1 MSRILYF
8 DCFSGA
14 SGDMIAG
21 ALLDAGVPFDVLAR
35 AVDSLGLDGVA
46 VGSERVDRSGLGAV
60 KFRVTVDGET
70 ADAPEAAGRRHAQ
83 EHGRGEDHAHGAGED
98 HAHGGGHGHAHGA
111 GEDHSHGADH
121 GHDHSHGAG
130 HAHGHSHG
138 HGAGHGADHSH
149 GADHGHDHSHGAG
162 HAHGHSHGH
171 DDGHSHRHGGS
182 RHHHRGL
189 TEINE
194 IVGRSSLSPAGRARA
209 ARLFRRLA
217 EVEAGIH
224 QVPVET
230 VRLHEVGAVDSI
242 VDVVAA
248 VCALE
253 WLAPDRVVA
262 SSLNVGSG
270 TVRCEH
276 GELPVPAPA
285 TAELLLGVPVYAAG
299 PPAELVT
306 PTGALLVTEYAG
318 AYGPAPPMRVERIG
332 YGAGGRN
339 PAGRPNVLRALL
351 GESLETGAFE
361 RVVVLECQID
371 DMNPQLYGALME
383 RLAAAGA
390 LDVFYAPIQM
400 KKNRPGTL
408 VTVVAPPGRREALSD
423 VLFREST
430 TIGLRVTETE
440 RERLD
445 REEIAVETPLGA
457 VRFKV
462 ARRGGAL
469 RNAAPEFEDCARLA
483 AERRLSIKDVQAIA
497 VKAWLDRNAEAAP

>member
-1 MSRILYF
+1 M
-8 DCFSGA
+8 
-14 SGDMIAG
+14 
-21 ALLDAGVPFDVLAR
+21 
-35 AVDSLGLDGVA
+35 
-46 VGSERVDRSGLGAV
+46 
-60 KFRVTVDGET
+60 
-70 ADAPEAAGRRHAQ
+70 
-83 EHGRGEDHAHGAGED
+83 
-98 HAHGGGHGHAHGA
+98 
-111 GEDHSHGADH
+111 
-121 GHDHSHGAG
+121 
-130 HAHGHSHG
+130 
-138 HGAGHGADHSH
+138 
-149 GADHGHDHSHGAG
+149 
-162 HAHGHSHGH
+162 
-171 DDGHSHRHGGS
+171 
-182 RHHHRGL
+182 
-189 TEINE
+189 
-194 IVGRSSLSPAGRARA
+194 SPAGRERA

-248 VCALE
+248 VQALE

-262 SSLNVGSG
+262 SPLNVGSG

-285 TAELLLGVPVYAAG
+285 TAELLLGVPTYVQG

-318 AYGPAPPMRVERIG
+318 AYGPAPAMRVERIG
-332 YGAGGRN
+332 YGAGCRN
-339 PAGRPNVLRALL
+339 PAGRPNVLRALV
-351 GESLETGAFE
+351 GEGTGTGAFE

-371 DMNPQLYGALME
+371 DMNPQLYGVLMD

-423 VLFREST
+423 ILFREST

-445 REEIAVETPLGA
+445 REAVAVETPIGS
-457 VRFKV
+457 VRIKV
-462 ARRGGAL
+462 ARREGAI

-483 AERRLSIKDVQAIA
+483 AERRLSIKEVQAIA
-497 VKAWLDRNAEAAP
+497 VKAWLDRNMETAL

>member
-1 MSRILYF
+1 MSRILYL

-21 ALLDAGVPFDVLAR
+21 ALLDAGVPFDVLAQ
-35 AVDSLGLDGVA
+35 AVDSLGLDGVR
-46 VGSERVDRSGLGAV
+46 VGNERVDRSGIGAA
-60 KFRVTVDGET
+60 KFRVTVGGEA
-70 ADAPEAAGRRHAQ
+70 ADACGAASRGGSHDDHDHGHAHDRHDHD
-83 EHGRGEDHAHGAGED
+83 HGHAHGHDVEPA
-98 HAHGGGHGHAHGA
+98 HAHDHGRRDGHDDGDAHGHGHAH
-111 GEDHSHGADH
+111 DH
-121 GHDHSHGAG
+121 G
-130 HAHGHSHG
+130 
-138 HGAGHGADHSH
+138 
-149 GADHGHDHSHGAG
+149 
-162 HAHGHSHGH
+162 
-171 DDGHSHRHGGS
+171 

-189 TEINE
+189 TEINR
-194 IVGRSSLSPAGRARA
+194 IVDRSSLSPAGRARA
-209 ARLFRRLA
+209 SRLFRRLA

-224 QVPVET
+224 QVPVEE
-230 VRLHEVGAVDSI
+230 VHLHEVGAVDSI

-248 VCALE
+248 VSALE
-253 WLAPDRVVA
+253 WLAPERVVA
-262 SSLNVGSG
+262 SALNVGSG

-285 TAELLLGVPVYAAG
+285 TAELLRGVPVYAAG

-306 PTGALLVTEYAG
+306 PTGALIVTEYAG
-318 AYGPAPPMRVERIG
+318 AFGPAPAMRIERIG
-332 YGAGGRN
+332 YGAGDRN
-339 PAGRPNVLRALL
+339 PAGRPNVLRALVGDGSGIGPL
-351 GESLETGAFE
+351 E

-408 VTVVAPPGRREALSD
+408 VTVVAPPGRREALAD
-423 VLFREST
+423 VLFRETT

-445 REEIAVETPLGA
+445 REEVPVETPIGA
-457 VRFKV
+457 IRIKV
-462 ARRGGAL
+462 ARRDGAV

-483 AERRLSIKDVQAIA
+483 AERGLSIKDVQAIA
-497 VKAWLDRNAEAAP
+497 VKAWLDRNTRTTS

>member
-1 MSRILYF
+1 MSRVLYL

-21 ALLDAGVPFDVLAR
+21 ALLDAGVPFDVLAG
-35 AVDSLGLDGVA
+35 VVGSLGLDGVS
-46 VGSERVDRSGLGAV
+46 VGSERVDRSGIGAA
-60 KFRVTVDGET
+60 KFRVTVDGEA
-70 ADAPEAAGRRHAQ
+70 ADAGVNE
-83 EHGRGEDHAHGAGED
+83 HAHGHDRA
-98 HAHGGGHGHAHGA
+98 
-111 GEDHSHGADH
+111 H
-121 GHDHSHGAG
+121 GHDHG
-130 HAHGHSHG
+130 HAEGHDHAHQHG
-138 HGAGHGADHSH
+138 HGHEHDHNH
-149 GADHGHDHSHGAG
+149 EHAHDHG
-162 HAHGHSHGH
+162 
-171 DDGHSHRHGGS
+171 

-189 TEINE
+189 KEIND
-194 IVGRSSLSPAGRARA
+194 IVARSSLSPAGRERA
-209 ARLFRRLA
+209 SRLFRRLA

-230 VRLHEVGAVDSI
+230 VHLHEVGAVDSI

-262 SSLNVGSG
+262 SPLNVGSG
-270 TVRCEH
+270 TVTCEH

-285 TAELLLGVPVYAAG
+285 TAELLVGVPTYAQG

-306 PTGALLVTEYAG
+306 PTGALIVTEYAD

-332 YGAGGRN
+332 YGAGDRN
-339 PAGRPNVLRALL
+339 PAGRPNVLRALV
-351 GESLETGAFE
+351 GEGTGTGAFE

-371 DMNPQLYGALME
+371 DMNPQLYGALMD

-423 VLFREST
+423 ILFREST

-445 REEIAVETPLGA
+445 REAVAVETPIGSI
-457 VRFKV
+457 RIKV
-462 ARRGGAL
+462 ARRDGAI

-483 AERRLSIKDVQAIA
+483 AERRLSIKEVQAIA
-497 VKAWLDRNAEAAP
+497 VKAWLDRNTETAP

>member
-1 MSRILYF
+1 MSRILYL

-21 ALLDAGVPFDVLAR
+21 ALLDAGVPFEVLQES
-35 AVDSLGLDGVA
+35 VESLGLDGVR
-46 VGSERVDRSGLGAV
+46 VRSERVDRSGIGAA
-60 KFRVTVDGET
+60 KFRVTVDGEP
-70 ADAPEAAGRRHAQ
+70 ADAQAE
-83 EHGRGEDHAHGAGED
+83 
-98 HAHGGGHGHAHGA
+98 GGHGHAQDRARGDEHV
-111 GEDHSHGADH
+111 HTH
-121 GHDHSHGAG
+121 GHE
-130 HAHGHSHG
+130 HGHTHGCDHTLGHG
-138 HGAGHGADHSH
+138 HLDDHR
-149 GADHGHDHSHGAG
+149 G
-162 HAHGHSHGH
+162 
-171 DDGHSHRHGGS
+171 R
-182 RHHHRGL
+182 HHRGL
-189 TEINE
+189 TEITG
-194 IVGRSSLSPAGRARA
+194 IVVRSSLSPAGRERA
-209 ARLFRRLA
+209 TRLFRRLA

-230 VRLHEVGAVDSI
+230 VHLHEVGAVDSI

-248 VCALE
+248 VRALE

-262 SSLNVGSG
+262 SPLNVGSG

-285 TAELLLGVPVYAAG
+285 TAELLLGVPTYAQG

-332 YGAGGRN
+332 YGAGDRN
-339 PAGRPNVLRALL
+339 PMGRPNVLRALV
-351 GESLETGAFE
+351 GEGTGTGAFE

-371 DMNPQLYGALME
+371 DMNPQLYGVLMD

-423 VLFREST
+423 ILFREST

-445 REEIAVETPLGA
+445 REAVAVETPIGS
-457 VRFKV
+457 VRIKV
-462 ARRGGAL
+462 ARRDGAI

-483 AERRLSIKDVQAIA
+483 AERRLSIKEVQAIA
-497 VKAWLDRNAEAAP
+497 VKAWLDGNTETAL

>member
-21 ALLDAGVPFDVLAR
+21 ALVDAGVPFDVLSR
-35 AVDSLGLDGVA
+35 AVDSLGLDGVGVA
-46 VGSERVDRSGLGAV
+46 TERVDRSGIGAA
-60 KFRVTVDGET
+60 KFRVTVGRGA
-70 ADAPEAAGRRHAQ
+70 ADAGAAAG
-83 EHGRGEDHAHGAGED
+83 
-98 HAHGGGHGHAHGA
+98 
-111 GEDHSHGADH
+111 HSHD
-121 GHDHSHGAG
+121 
-130 HAHGHSHG
+130 HGHSHA
-138 HGAGHGADHSH
+138 H
-149 GADHGHDHSHGAG
+149 DHGEDHEHGHTHDHA
-162 HAHGHSHGH
+162 HAHGDPAH
-171 DDGHSHRHGGS
+171 DDV
-182 RHHHRGL
+182 HHHRGL
-189 TEINE
+189 AE
-194 IVGRSSLSPAGRARA
+194 IVQIVDRSSLSPAGKVRA

-230 VRLHEVGAVDSI
+230 VHLHEVGAVDSI

-262 SSLNVGSG
+262 SPLNVGSG

-285 TAELLLGVPVYAAG
+285 TAELLVGVPTYSQG
-299 PPAELVT
+299 PPVELVT
-306 PTGALLVTEYAG
+306 PTGALIVTEYAD

-332 YGAGGRN
+332 YGAGDRN
-339 PAGRPNVLRALL
+339 PAGRPNVLRALV
-351 GESLETGAFE
+351 GESTESGAFE

-371 DMNPQLYGALME
+371 DMNPQLYGALMD
-383 RLAAAGA
+383 RLAGAGA

-423 VLFREST
+423 ILFREST

-440 RERLD
+440 RERLE
-445 REEIAVETPLGA
+445 REAIVVETPIGS
-457 VRFKV
+457 VRIKV
-462 ARRGGAL
+462 ARRDGAI

-483 AERRLSIKDVQAIA
+483 AEQRLSIKDVQAMA
-497 VKAWLDRNAEAAP
+497 VKAWLDRNTETAP

>member
-1 MSRILYF
+1 MSRILYL

-14 SGDMIAG
+14 AGDMIAG
-21 ALLDAGVPFDVLAR
+21 ALVDAGVPFDVLEK
-35 AVDSLGLDGVA
+35 AVDSLGLDGVG
-46 VGSERVDRSGLGAV
+46 VSSDRVDRSGIGAA
-60 KFRVTVDGET
+60 KFRVTI
-70 ADAPEAAGRRHAQ
+70 DAEVAGARPAARSLGHS
-83 EHGRGEDHAHGAGED
+83 HDHAHGHDQEHSHDHGETHD
-98 HAHGGGHGHAHGA
+98 HGHAH
-111 GEDHSHGADH
+111 DRD
-121 GHDHSHGAG
+121 
-130 HAHGHSHG
+130 
-138 HGAGHGADHSH
+138 
-149 GADHGHDHSHGAG
+149 
-162 HAHGHSHGH
+162 
-171 DDGHSHRHGGS
+171 

-189 TEINE
+189 AEING
-194 IVGRSSLSPAGRARA
+194 IVDRSSLSPAGRERA

-230 VRLHEVGAVDSI
+230 VHLHEVGAVDSI

-248 VCALE
+248 VQALE

-262 SSLNVGSG
+262 SPLNVGSG
-270 TVRCEH
+270 TVKCAH

-285 TAELLLGVPVYAAG
+285 TAELLLGAPTYAQG

-306 PTGALLVTEYAG
+306 PTGALIVTEYAD

-332 YGAGGRN
+332 YGAGDRN
-339 PAGRPNVLRALL
+339 PAGRPNVLRALV
-351 GESLETGAFE
+351 GEGTGTGAFE

-371 DMNPQLYGALME
+371 DMNPQLYGVLMD

-430 TIGLRVTETE
+430 TIGLRVTETD

-445 REEIAVETPLGA
+445 REAVAVETPIGS
-457 VRFKV
+457 VRIKV
-462 ARRGGAL
+462 ARRDGAI

-483 AERRLSIKDVQAIA
+483 AERRLSIKEVQAIA
-497 VKAWLDRNAEAAP
+497 VKAWLDRNTETAL

>member
-1 MSRILYF
+1 MSRVLYL

-21 ALLDAGVPFDVLAR
+21 ALLDAGVPFDVLAG
-35 AVDSLGLDGVA
+35 VVGSLGLDGVS
-46 VGSERVDRSGLGAV
+46 VGSERVDRSGIGAA
-60 KFRVTVDGET
+60 KFRVTVDGEA
-70 ADAPEAAGRRHAQ
+70 ADAGVNEHA
-83 EHGRGEDHAHGAGED
+83 
-98 HAHGGGHGHAHGA
+98 
-111 GEDHSHGADH
+111 H
-121 GHDHSHGAG
+121 GHDHG
-130 HAHGHSHG
+130 HAE
-138 HGAGHGADHSH
+138 
-149 GADHGHDHSHGAG
+149 GHDHAHQHGRG
-162 HAHGHSHGH
+162 HEHDHNHEHAHDHG
-171 DDGHSHRHGGS
+171 

-189 TEINE
+189 KEIND
-194 IVGRSSLSPAGRARA
+194 IVARSSLSPAGRERA
-209 ARLFRRLA
+209 SRLFRRLA

-230 VRLHEVGAVDSI
+230 VHLHEVGAVDSI

-262 SSLNVGSG
+262 SPLNVGSG
-270 TVRCEH
+270 TVTCEH

-285 TAELLLGVPVYAAG
+285 TAELLVGVPTYAQG

-306 PTGALLVTEYAG
+306 PTGALIVTEYAD

-332 YGAGGRN
+332 YGAGDRN
-339 PAGRPNVLRALL
+339 PAGRPNVLRALV
-351 GESLETGAFE
+351 GEGTGTGAFE

-371 DMNPQLYGALME
+371 DMNPQLYGALMD

-423 VLFREST
+423 ILFREST

-445 REEIAVETPLGA
+445 REAVAVETPLGSI
-457 VRFKV
+457 RIKV
-462 ARRGGAL
+462 ARRDGAI

-483 AERRLSIKDVQAIA
+483 AERRLSIKEVQAIA
-497 VKAWLDRNAEAAP
+497 VKAWLDRNTETAP

>member
-1 MSRILYF
+1 MSRVLYL

-21 ALLDAGVPFDVLAR
+21 ALLDAGVPFDVLAG
-35 AVDSLGLDGVA
+35 AVGSLGLDGVS
-46 VGSERVDRSGLGAV
+46 VGSERVDRSGIGAA
-60 KFRVTVDGET
+60 KFRVTVDGEA
-70 ADAPEAAGRRHAQ
+70 ADAGVNE
-83 EHGRGEDHAHGAGED
+83 HAHGHDRA
-98 HAHGGGHGHAHGA
+98 
-111 GEDHSHGADH
+111 H
-121 GHDHSHGAG
+121 GHDHGRAE
-130 HAHGHSHG
+130 
-138 HGAGHGADHSH
+138 
-149 GADHGHDHSHGAG
+149 GHDHAHQHGHEHDHNHE
-162 HAHGHSHGH
+162 HAHDHG
-171 DDGHSHRHGGS
+171 

-189 TEINE
+189 KEIND
-194 IVGRSSLSPAGRARA
+194 IVARSSLSPAGRERA
-209 ARLFRRLA
+209 SRLFRRLA

-224 QVPVET
+224 QVPVEA
-230 VRLHEVGAVDSI
+230 VHLHEVGAVDSI

-262 SSLNVGSG
+262 SPLNVGSG
-270 TVRCEH
+270 TVTCEH

-285 TAELLLGVPVYAAG
+285 TAELLVGVPTYAQG

-306 PTGALLVTEYAG
+306 PTGALIVTEYAD

-332 YGAGGRN
+332 YGAGDRN
-339 PAGRPNVLRALL
+339 PAGRPNVLRALV
-351 GESLETGAFE
+351 GEGTGTGAFE

-371 DMNPQLYGALME
+371 DMNPQLYGALMD

-423 VLFREST
+423 ILFREST

-445 REEIAVETPLGA
+445 REAVAVETPIGSI
-457 VRFKV
+457 RIKV
-462 ARRGGAL
+462 ARRDGAI

-483 AERRLSIKDVQAIA
+483 AERRLSIKEVQAIA
-497 VKAWLDRNAEAAP
+497 VKAWLDRNTETAP

>member
-1 MSRILYF
+1 MSRVLYL

-21 ALLDAGVPFDVLAR
+21 ALLDAGVPFDVLAG
-35 AVDSLGLDGVA
+35 AVGSLGLDGVS
-46 VGSERVDRSGLGAV
+46 VGSERVDRSGIGAA
-60 KFRVTVDGET
+60 KFRVTVDGEA
-70 ADAPEAAGRRHAQ
+70 ADAGVNE
-83 EHGRGEDHAHGAGED
+83 HAHGHDRA
-98 HAHGGGHGHAHGA
+98 
-111 GEDHSHGADH
+111 H
-121 GHDHSHGAG
+121 GHDHG
-130 HAHGHSHG
+130 HAEGYDHAHQHG
-138 HGAGHGADHSH
+138 HGHEHDHEH
-149 GADHGHDHSHGAG
+149 AHDHG
-162 HAHGHSHGH
+162 
-171 DDGHSHRHGGS
+171 

-189 TEINE
+189 TEIND
-194 IVGRSSLSPAGRARA
+194 IVVRSSLSPAGRERA
-209 ARLFRRLA
+209 SRLFRRLA

-224 QVPVET
+224 QVPVEA
-230 VRLHEVGAVDSI
+230 VHLHEVGAVDSI

-262 SSLNVGSG
+262 SPLNVGSG
-270 TVRCEH
+270 TVTCEH

-285 TAELLLGVPVYAAG
+285 TAELLVGVPTYAQG

-306 PTGALLVTEYAG
+306 PTGALIVTEYAD

-332 YGAGGRN
+332 YGAGDRN
-339 PAGRPNVLRALL
+339 PAGRPNVLRALV
-351 GESLETGAFE
+351 GEGTGTGAFE

-371 DMNPQLYGALME
+371 DMNPQLYGALMD

-423 VLFREST
+423 ILFREST

-445 REEIAVETPLGA
+445 REAVAVETPIGSI
-457 VRFKV
+457 RIKV
-462 ARRGGAL
+462 ARRDGAI

-483 AERRLSIKDVQAIA
+483 AERRLSIKEVQAIA
-497 VKAWLDRNAEAAP
+497 VKAWLDRNTETAP

>member
-1 MSRILYF
+1 MSRILYL

-35 AVDSLGLDGVA
+35 VVDSLGLDGVG
-46 VGSERVDRSGLGAV
+46 VSSDHVDRSGIGAA
-60 KFRVTVDGET
+60 KFRVTVGGEA
-70 ADAPEAAGRRHAQ
+70 ADAAATGGPARTHDHPHTHEPGHA
-83 EHGRGEDHAHGAGED
+83 HEDGHTHAHGRDQAHAAGGAR
-98 HAHGGGHGHAHGA
+98 AHHHDGGHG
-111 GEDHSHGADH
+111 
-121 GHDHSHGAG
+121 
-130 HAHGHSHG
+130 
-138 HGAGHGADHSH
+138 
-149 GADHGHDHSHGAG
+149 
-162 HAHGHSHGH
+162 
-171 DDGHSHRHGGS
+171 RH
-182 RHHHRGL
+182 HHHRGL

-194 IVGRSSLSPAGRARA
+194 IVGRSSLSATGKARA
-209 ARLFRRLA
+209 SRLFRRLA

-224 QVPVET
+224 RVPVET
-230 VRLHEVGAVDSI
+230 VHLHEVGAVDSI

-253 WLAPDRVVA
+253 LLAPDRVVA
-262 SSLNVGSG
+262 SPLNVGSG
-270 TVRCEH
+270 TVECAH
-276 GELPVPAPA
+276 GVLPVPAPA
-285 TAELLLGVPVYAAG
+285 TAELLVGVPTYAQG

-306 PTGALLVTEYAG
+306 PTGALIVTEYAG
-318 AYGPAPPMRVERIG
+318 AYGPPPPMRVERIG
-332 YGAGGRN
+332 YGAGDRN
-339 PAGRPNVLRALL
+339 PAGRPNVLRALV
-351 GESLETGAFE
+351 GAGTGAGACE

-371 DMNPQLYGALME
+371 DMNPQLYGPLMD

-390 LDVFYAPIQM
+390 LDVFHAPIQM

-445 REEIAVETPLGA
+445 REAVAVETPIGA
-457 VRFKV
+457 VRVKV
-462 ARRGGAL
+462 ARRGGAI

-483 AERRLSIKDVQAIA
+483 AERGLSIKEVQAIA
-497 VKAWLDRNAEAAP
+497 VKAWLDRNTETIP

>member
-60 KFRVTVDGET
+60 KFRVTVDGEA
-70 ADAPEAAGRRHAQ
+70 ADAPAATGRHAQ
-83 EHGRGEDHAHGAGED
+83 EHGHTHGRSEEHAHGDSTDHAHGDDGHHHAHGDD
-98 HAHGGGHGHAHGA
+98 HAHGDGPGHT
-111 GEDHSHGADH
+111 
-121 GHDHSHGAG
+121 
-130 HAHGHSHG
+130 
-138 HGAGHGADHSH
+138 HGADHSH

-445 REEIAVETPLGA
+445 REEVAVETPLGT

>member
-1 MSRILYF
+1 MSRVLYL

-21 ALLDAGVPFDVLAR
+21 ALLDAGVPFDVLAG
-35 AVDSLGLDGVA
+35 AVGSLGLDGVS
-46 VGSERVDRSGLGAV
+46 VGSERVDRSGIGAA
-60 KFRVTVDGET
+60 KFRVTVDGEA
-70 ADAPEAAGRRHAQ
+70 ADAGVNE
-83 EHGRGEDHAHGAGED
+83 HAHGHDRA
-98 HAHGGGHGHAHGA
+98 
-111 GEDHSHGADH
+111 H
-121 GHDHSHGAG
+121 GHDHG
-130 HAHGHSHG
+130 HAEGHDHAHQHG
-138 HGAGHGADHSH
+138 HGHEHDHNH
-149 GADHGHDHSHGAG
+149 EHAHDHG
-162 HAHGHSHGH
+162 
-171 DDGHSHRHGGS
+171 

-189 TEINE
+189 KEIND
-194 IVGRSSLSPAGRARA
+194 IVARSSLSPAGRERA
-209 ARLFRRLA
+209 SRLFRRLA

-230 VRLHEVGAVDSI
+230 VHLHEVGAVDSI

-262 SSLNVGSG
+262 SPLNVGSG
-270 TVRCEH
+270 TVTCEH

-285 TAELLLGVPVYAAG
+285 TAELLVGVPTYAQG

-306 PTGALLVTEYAG
+306 PTGALIVTEYAD

-332 YGAGGRN
+332 YGAGDRN
-339 PAGRPNVLRALL
+339 PAGRPNVLRALV
-351 GESLETGAFE
+351 GEGTGTGAFE

-371 DMNPQLYGALME
+371 DMNPQLYGALMD

-423 VLFREST
+423 ILFREST

-445 REEIAVETPLGA
+445 REAVAVETPIGSI
-457 VRFKV
+457 RIKV
-462 ARRGGAL
+462 ARRDGAI

-483 AERRLSIKDVQAIA
+483 AERRLSIKEVQAIA
-497 VKAWLDRNAEAAP
+497 VKAWLDRNTETAP